1 MTSTDKARTITLTGR
16 PPVRILESAW
26 PVIAVADGDT
36 YAGADPALRHQA
48 RDQGDVDVWSI
59 RVRQHVDGR
68 AIVYGVYREGRASGH
83 VGLCAAGRTLAED
96 EAERIPEVIGIVGRE
111 LGLDRRAIEAC
122 IAGLPPLEL
131 DEAPEVLDVVIIAV
145 LPPLELDEAPEVLDV
160 VISAVPAGDEAR
172 PSRLEVGSYVE
183 LTVIDGTNQPVWAGS
198 VEVLEESAEAEDLAR
213 AALGDAG
220 FDVVG
225 IHDAWED
232 CTGGTARTTGRVVRR
247 GSSGATD

>member
-26 PVIAVADGDT
+26 PVIAVAEGDT

-59 RVRQHVDGR
+59 RVRQHADGR
-68 AIVYGVYREGRASGH
+68 AIVYGRYREGRASAH
-83 VGLCAAGRTLAED
+83 MGLCAAGRTLAED

-122 IAGLPPLEL
+122 IADLPPVEL
-131 DEAPEVLDVVIIAV
+131 DEAPTLLDVVITAT
-145 LPPLELDEAPEVLDV
+145 
-160 VISAVPAGDEAR
+160 PAGDEAR
-172 PSRLEVGSYVE
+172 PSRLAVGSYVE
-183 LTVIDGTNQPVWAGS
+183 LTVIDGTNRPVWADS
-198 VEVLEESAEAEDLAR
+198 VEVLDESAEADDLAQ
-213 AALGDAG
+213 AALEDAG
-220 FDVVG
+220 FGVVG

-232 CTGGTARTTGRVVRR
+232 CTDGTARTSGRVVRR